1 MPYFIGKDT
10 KELKAL
16 DSGFS
21 EPINLYKDISKVATG
36 DVYQVLFMDMNG
48 SLKSMDQQL
57 DNTNKP
63 ESNKK
68 FLVHVICQEV
78 SVNDKPF

>member
-1 MPYFIGKDT
+1 MPYYIGQDT

-21 EPINLYKDISKVATG
+21 EPINLYRDISKVATG

-48 SLKSMDQQL
+48 SLKSMD
-57 DNTNKP
+57 
-63 ESNKK
+63 
-68 FLVHVICQEV
+68 
-78 SVNDKPF
+78 